1 MAQYVPILEFYSD
14 KLPLVS
20 KVYGSSESIFGM
32 NVDPLCKPQDVSYT
46 FVSNISYFEYLI
58 GDILQTFRTV
68 SLLSLRLLMKPKVS
82 IFETRSLLRRR
93 RAPFP
98 LFLFSAPPLSPLVS
112 LGLAIGPGLSRSDSL
127 VRVVALSGDLSGTGA
142 VGREALW
149 VSVDSFSRLL
159 RSLEVASVFLDL
171 GFGLRVTASGAPSR
185 FSRGVVVWWAK
196 KALSFGDPAACS
208 KWWARVGKQGVVNRV
223 SSLFLAR
230 ALEIV
235 DDVCASLGSSSFLF
249 AWLVGWRQKSS
260 IILSERRHRRFRTF
274 LVLPGRYF
282 LGAVCFKVWV
292 AFLSGSTRQPVPAP
306 FTPVPLVRHYFGAV
320 LCLVSVSTSFL
331 LIIICWLSSN
341 SMLVDFTCS
350 ADISTF
356 PSHYVFYLELKAK
369 DINDVLELDENVK
382 VLVECCSVI
391 EESFGA
397 LYRGMRRSGSI
408 GPLEIRVVQQGTFD
422 ALMDYFISRG
432 GSMAQYK
439 TPICIKF
446 SEVLVVLENNVLVR
460 F

>member
-32 NVDPLCKPQDVSYT
+32 NVDPLCKPQDVSYI
-46 FVSNISYFEYLI
+46 FVSNISYFEFLPKENGYKDEENVF
-58 GDILQTFRTV
+58 G
-68 SLLSLRLLMKPKVS
+68 LLEL
-82 IFETRSLLRRR
+82 SLLRRR

-112 LGLAIGPGLSRSDSL
+112 LGLAIGPGLDWGLGLSRYRSGGEGSVVGQRRLFLSL
-127 VRVVALSGDLSGTGA
+127 ASISGGGF
-142 VGREALW
+142 
-149 VSVDSFSRLL
+149 SFSGSRVCAFWVW
-159 RSLEVASVFLDL
+159 RSSL
-171 GFGLRVTASGAPSR
+171 GSL
-185 FSRGVVVWWAK
+185 VVWWCGGPRRLC
-196 KALSFGDPAACS
+196 LSEILLLVLSACVELLS
-208 KWWARVGKQGVVNRV
+208 T
-223 SSLFLAR
+223 
-230 ALEIV
+230 
-235 DDVCASLGSSSFLF
+235 
-249 AWLVGWRQKSS
+249 WLVGLRLSCSLGGVSPKVVFSNQSS
-260 IILSERRHRRFRTF
+260 GSSRVPGWLVGGRNLQLSF
-274 LVLPGRYF
+274 PNDGIAG
-282 LGAVCFKVWV
+282 LGPSSCCRGDTSWVWV
-292 AFLSGSTRQPVPAP
+292 AFLSGSSRQPVPAP
-306 FTPVPLVRHYFGAV
+306 FTPVP
-320 LCLVSVSTSFL
+320 
-331 LIIICWLSSN
+331 LSSN